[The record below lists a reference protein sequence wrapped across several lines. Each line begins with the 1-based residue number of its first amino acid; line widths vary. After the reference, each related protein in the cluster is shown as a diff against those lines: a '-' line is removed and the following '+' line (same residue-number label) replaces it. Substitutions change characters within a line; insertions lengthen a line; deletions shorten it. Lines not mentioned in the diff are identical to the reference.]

1 MYGLNEHDSMISTYV
16 DTSTDMV
23 QKRAFSLFYLF
34 ISFLYVKYA
43 IPLNVWAE
51 SNAAYFEYL
60 VLRSHHRLFD
70 QQKLIVHLIDI
81 YRVNTDLNHLN
92 SLIFKT

>member
-1 MYGLNEHDSMISTYV
+1 MYGLYEHDSMISTYV

-43 IPLNVWAE
+43 IPLNVWA
-51 SNAAYFEYL
+51 
-60 VLRSHHRLFD
+60 
-70 QQKLIVHLIDI
+70 
-81 YRVNTDLNHLN
+81 
-92 SLIFKT
+92 